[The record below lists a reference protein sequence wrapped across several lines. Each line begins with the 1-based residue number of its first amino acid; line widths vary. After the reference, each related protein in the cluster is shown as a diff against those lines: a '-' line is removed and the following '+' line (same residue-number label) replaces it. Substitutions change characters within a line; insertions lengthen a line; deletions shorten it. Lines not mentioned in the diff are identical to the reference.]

1 MMRLLYTRRGFPL
14 LAVFLAL
21 AVVLAG
27 PATGWA
33 QDQGAADSS
42 APAVDNGPPV
52 FVYILKSIGLV
63 FGVVL
68 LAVSMWMVA
77 LVVLLTL
84 DLRMSGAIP
93 VGFVDEFSDTVNK
106 RKFKEA
112 YDMAKA
118 DPSFLG
124 RVLTAGMARL
134 QYGLE
139 DAREAAANMVESI
152 RIDKEQKNNY
162 LAVIYILGPLLGLVG
177 TVFGMILAFRTMS
190 GGQGKN
196 AAALADDIGHAL
208 SITLIGVAISC
219 PSIVFNV
226 FFHNRISKL
235 TLEVAQ
241 IADDLLTQ
249 MYHNSKKPGPP
260 PAPTPAASTIP
271 VAAPVK

>member
-1 MMRLLYTRRGFPL
+1 SSSHRPQVHMTRLLNSRRGVIL
-14 LAVFLAL
+14 FLVAL
-21 AVVLAG
+21 AVVLLG
-27 PATGWA
+27 PATALA
-33 QDQGAADSS
+33 QDADPAAGGGAKAQ
-42 APAVDNGPPV
+42 PV
-52 FVYILKSIGLV
+52 FVYIILSIGVV

-77 LVVLLTL
+77 LCVLLAL
-84 DLRMSGAIP
+84 DLKMSGAIP
-93 VGFVDEFSDTVNK
+93 AGFVDEFTDTVNK

-112 YDMAKA
+112 YDLAKA

-134 QYGLE
+134 QYGLD
-139 DAREAAANMVESI
+139 DAREAAGNMVESI
-152 RIDKEQKNNY
+152 RVDKEQKTNY

-190 GGQGKN
+190 GGEAKN

-226 FFHNRISKL
+226 YFHNRISKL

-241 IADDLLTQ
+241 ISDDLLTQ
-249 MYHNSKKPGPP
+249 MYHN
-260 PAPTPAASTIP
+260 
-271 VAAPVK
+271 

>member
-1 MMRLLYTRRGFPL
+1 MTRLMQSGRGVTLFA
-14 LAVFLAL
+14 LALAL
-21 AVVLAG
+21 AVVLVSPAAG
-27 PATGWA
+27 YA
-33 QDQGAADSS
+33 QDAVADVT
-42 APAVDNGPPV
+42 PPPDKGPPV
-52 FVYILKSIGLV
+52 FIYILKSIGVV

-77 LVVLLTL
+77 LVVLLSL
-84 DLRMSGAIP
+84 DLRMSGVIP
-93 VGFVDEFSDTVNK
+93 AGFVDEFSNTVNQ

-112 YDMAKA
+112 FDLAKA

-134 QYGLE
+134 QYGLD
-139 DAREAAANMVESI
+139 DARDAAGNMVEGI

-162 LAVIYILGPLLGLVG
+162 LAVIGTLGPLLGLVG

-190 GGQGKN
+190 GGEAKN
-196 AAALADDIGHAL
+196 AAQLADDIGHAL

-219 PSIVFNV
+219 PSIALNV
-226 FFHNRISKL
+226 FFRNRINKL
-235 TLEVAQ
+235 TLDVAH

-249 MYHNSKKPGPP
+249 MYHNSKKPAPP
-260 PAPTPAASTIP
+260 PATPQATAMP